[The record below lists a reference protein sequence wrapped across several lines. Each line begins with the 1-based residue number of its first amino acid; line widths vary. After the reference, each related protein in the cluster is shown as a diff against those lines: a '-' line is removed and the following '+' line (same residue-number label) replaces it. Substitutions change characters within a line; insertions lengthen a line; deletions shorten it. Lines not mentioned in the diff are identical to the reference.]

1 MPTRHE
7 FMPVSR
13 PSPTASKPVLP
24 PPQSS
29 KFRLSMSV
37 EGKAELVQQTSP
49 SRLSPSAASD
59 SSAPLD
65 RPHPQRSH
73 SAAGA
78 VTLPPISALTAS
90 LEASVAPPP
99 PQPQVLQQPQPRL
112 HPRLYRSRSRDVH
125 AWEMA
130 CEANSGEHRDEL
142 TAYAERESSGSAIA
156 AISLL
161 RTLSSSSHL
170 PAASHNVGVLQANT
184 AKRNARPNAHP
195 PTHLAKKPRLGRSS
209 SSSGRLRTQ
218 FVNTTTETPPMR
230 RDDAEFDADDSKK
243 AKASILLSPGGNDSD
258 KENWSP
264 DREGN
269 AVFRGA
275 QRMPAGRRPLPS
287 APLSKVMPSTD
298 SFNSRRTMGRVLGDG
313 TNRSLLGRASTA
325 PAARRKRGESPVKI
339 FTDGGNDADASDND
353 EQHRL
358 DRSGVTDDEVEKFMR
373 GEISPSKK
381 GAASAIAGLLALS
394 QGNWR

>member
-1 MPTRHE
+1 MPA
-7 FMPVSR
+7 SR
-13 PSPTASKPVLP
+13 PSSAAPAPLLP

-37 EGKAELVQQTSP
+37 EGKAELVQQLSP
-49 SRLSPSAASD
+49 SRLSPSAVSD
-59 SSAPLD
+59 SPIPLD
-65 RPHPQRSH
+65 RPNGPRSH
-73 SAAGA
+73 SAAGS

-90 LEASVAPPP
+90 LEANIAPSS
-99 PQPQVLQQPQPRL
+99 QPQVLQQPQPRL

-130 CEANSGEHRDEL
+130 CEANTGEHRDEL

-161 RTLSSSSHL
+161 RTLSSSSHV
-170 PAASHNVGVLQANT
+170 PAANHTIGMLQPNN
-184 AKRNARPNAHP
+184 AKRNARSNAHSS
-195 PTHLAKKPRLGRSS
+195 THIAKKPKIGRSS
-209 SSSGRLRTQ
+209 SSIGRLQTQ
-218 FVNTTTETPPMR
+218 FVHTMSENRPVR
-230 RDDAEFDADDSKK
+230 RDETDLAADEPKK
-243 AKASILLSPGGNDSD
+243 VKPSILPSPGGNDSD

-264 DREGN
+264 GSDGN

-275 QRMPAGRRPLPS
+275 HRMAAGRRPLPS
-287 APLSKVMPSTD
+287 APLSKAMPPTD
-298 SFNSRRTMGRVLGDG
+298 SLNSRRTMGRVLGDNA
-313 TNRSLLGRASTA
+313 NRSFFGRASTA
-325 PAARRKRGESPVKI
+325 PTARRKRGGSPVEI
-339 FTDGGNDADASDND
+339 FTDGGNEADASDD
-353 EQHRL
+353 DQHRL
-358 DRSGVTDDEVEKFMR
+358 GRSGVADDEVEKFMR